1 MRVQMACFSSGVMKT
16 QLQTSRA
23 VLPQPWQTSSNK
35 VEQIPMQGESKLSG
49 LIAKG
54 RAGLES
60 GLFEFVIG
68 FLFHCRIYN
77 AWHWRIS
84 FPLVQAPVLG
94 IKLIADSSALPE
106 QFRSK

>member
-1 MRVQMACFSSGVMKT
+1 MTCFSSGVMKT

-35 VEQIPMQGESKLSG
+35 VEQMPMQGESKLSG

-54 RAGLES
+54 VAGFES

-68 FLFHCRIYN
+68 FY
-77 AWHWRIS
+77 IS
-84 FPLVQAPVLG
+84 
-94 IKLIADSSALPE
+94 LPYL
-106 QFRSK
+106 

>member
-35 VEQIPMQGESKLSG
+35 VEQMPMQGESKLSG

-54 RAGLES
+54 RAEFES

-68 FLFHCRIYN
+68 FY
-77 AWHWRIS
+77 IS
-84 FPLVQAPVLG
+84 LLY
-94 IKLIADSSALPE
+94 L
-106 QFRSK
+106 